1 LWGSLEI
8 GNPLIAVWNR
18 DNIVTVFPLC
28 GDP

>member
-8 GNPLIAVWNR
+8 GNHMGDFEMTGQLNME
-18 DNIVTVFPLC
+18 FPLC